1 MPSMTSGALAAVLT
15 ALVATCGVSGA
26 AVQTRQEQ
34 QTTHL
39 VADLDYGSFQGAYS
53 QQYNISYWQ
62 KIPYAAPPVGEN
74 RFRGPQP
81 PGAVAGGVYD
91 SSQPFDMCPQRTVNG
106 SEDCLYLGLYSRPW
120 TKDQP
125 LKPVVVTFYGGGF
138 IQGSAYFN
146 IPPSAYPIL
155 NVSSASDMMFIYPN
169 YRTNAFGL
177 LPGKEIAADPKSDL
191 NPGLL
196 DQEAVLKWT
205 KTYVQQFGGNPDDV
219 TVWGQSAGGGSV
231 LAQALGR
238 GGKQKLFR
246 KAMASSPFWPK
257 TYAYDSPEAQA
268 LYDELAARTGCA
280 GPDSLACLKKA
291 DVQTIR
297 DASLIISSSHV
308 TNTSSFTWSPV
319 IDGDFL
325 QEPLSSAAA
334 GGKVNMEL
342 AFAMHNTHE
351 GENFLPAGLQSATDT
366 GSPPFNSSEASFDK
380 WLRGFLPG
388 FGDCEIEGVKRLYPT
403 TGTTETISY
412 NTTYV
417 RAGLIYRDVV
427 LSCPAFWFAGAA
439 PKGGWLGEYSLDP
452 SKHASDT
459 VWWNQINAVQK
470 SDPARY
476 QGYAGAFASFF
487 QTGDPNALKLSP
499 STAAGVPPLKD
510 IKEWVVDPAG
520 FATADLVQ
528 LERRCG
534 FWKKTAA
541 KIPM

>member
-1 MPSMTSGALAAVLT
+1 MPSTTARALAVVLA

-26 AVQTRQEQ
+26 AVQVRQEQ
-34 QTTHL
+34 QATHL
-39 VADLDYGSFQGAYS
+39 VANLDYGSFQGAYS
-53 QQYNISYWQ
+53 QQYNISYWK

-81 PGAVAGGVYD
+81 PAAVEGGVYD

-120 TKDQP
+120 TSDEP

-155 NVSSASDMMFIYPN
+155 NVSSSSDMMFVYPN
-169 YRTNAFGL
+169 YRTNAFGF

-205 KTYVQQFGGNPDDV
+205 RKYIQQFGGNPDDV

-257 TYAYDSPEAQA
+257 TYVYNSPEAQA
-268 LYDELAARTGCA
+268 LYDELAASTGCA

-297 DASLIISSSHV
+297 DASLVISGSHV

-319 IDGDFL
+319 IDGEFL
-325 QEPLSSAAA
+325 QEPLSSAATS
-334 GGKVNMEL
+334 GKVNMEL

-351 GENFLPAGLQSATDT
+351 GENFVPSGLQNASSV
-366 GSPPFNSSEASFDK
+366 GSPPFNSSEASFDE

-388 FGDCEIEGVKRLYPT
+388 FGDCEIQGVKRLYPT

-427 LSCPAFWFAGAA
+427 LSCPALWFAGAA
-439 PKGGWLGEYSLDP
+439 PMDGWIGEYSLDP
-452 SKHASDT
+452 SRHASDT
-459 VWWNQINAVQK
+459 VWWNQINALQN

-476 QGYAGAFASFF
+476 QGYTGAFASFF
-487 QTGDPNALKLSP
+487 QTGDPNTLKLSP
-499 STAAGVPPLKD
+499 SAAAGVPFVKD
-510 IKEWVVDPAG
+510 NKEWVVSAAG
-520 FATADLVQ
+520 FVTAELDQ
-528 LERRCG
+528 LGRRCE
-534 FWKKTAA
+534 FWKKAAA
-541 KIPM
+541 KVPL